1 MAMAAS
7 PVLRWLAIGAVLCG
21 MTLASSHAAETYPA
35 RTVRFVVGFAPG
47 GNTDVYAR
55 LLAAHLQKLWGQ
67 GFIVEN
73 KPGAASIL
81 AIQTVAT
88 SKPDGYTLCFCVTN
102 VATNRFTH
110 ANLPYKMEDLAPVG
124 LVFNSST
131 GLVVPAASEFDTV
144 QKLIAYGKA
153 NPGKLSYST
162 TGPGGATHLVAEL
175 FRGATGVVS
184 EAVHYK
190 GASPATIAVMAGEV
204 QWAMAATATAMP
216 HLQAKKLR
224 ALAVNTP
231 ERVSALPGVPTIGEA
246 GYPGVA
252 SSTWY
257 GVLAP
262 AGTPREIV
270 LQLNR
275 EINAFARSKAILDK
289 TAADGDRARGDLSPE
304 AFAKYINDDAE
315 VMRRVIEPLKI
326 RLD

>member
-1 MAMAAS
+1 MPLSMRLTVRSSLLMLMCLAAF
-7 PVLRWLAIGAVLCG
+7 
-21 MTLASSHAAETYPA
+21 MTPATAAETYPNK
-35 RTVRFVVGFAPG
+35 VVKFIVGFAPG
-47 GNTDVYAR
+47 GNTDIYAR

-67 GFIVEN
+67 PFVVEN

-102 VATNRFTH
+102 VATNRFTY
-110 ANLPYKMEDLAPVG
+110 ATLPYRMEDLLPVG

-131 GLVVPAASEFDTV
+131 ALVVPAGSEFDSV

-162 TGPGGATHLVAEL
+162 TGPGGATHLVGEL
-175 FRGATGVVS
+175 FRADTGVQSVP
-184 EAVHYK
+184 VHYK
-190 GASPATIAVMAGEV
+190 GAAPATVAVVAGEV
-204 QWAMAATATAMP
+204 QFAMAATATAMP
-216 HLQAKKLR
+216 HLQSQKLR

-231 ERVSALPGVPTIGEA
+231 ERLTALPGVPTIGEL

-257 GVLAP
+257 GVIAP
-262 AGTPREIV
+262 AGTPRDIV

-275 EINAFARSKAILDK
+275 EINAFARSKAIIDK
-289 TAADGDRARGDLSPE
+289 LASDGDRARGDLTPE
-304 AFAKYINDDAE
+304 GFAKYIRDDAE
-315 VMRRVIEPLKI
+315 VIRRVVEPLKI

>member
-1 MAMAAS
+1 MTRI
-7 PVLRWLAIGAVLCG
+7 PVGRRLAVGVLLCG
-21 MTLASSHAAETYPA
+21 LTLAAGHAAESYPN
-35 RTVRFVVGFAPG
+35 RPVKFIVGFAPG

-55 LLAAHLQKLWGQ
+55 LLSTHLQKVWGQ
-67 GFIVEN
+67 SFVVEN

-81 AIQTVAT
+81 AIRTVAT

-110 ANLPYKMEDLAPVG
+110 ASLPYKLEDLIPVG

-131 GLVVPAASEFDTV
+131 ALVVPVASEFDTV

-190 GASPATIAVMAGEV
+190 GAAPATIAVMAGEV
-204 QWAMAATATAMP
+204 QFAMVATATAIP

-231 ERVSALPGVPTIGEA
+231 ERLAALPGVPTMGEA
-246 GYPGVA
+246 GYPAVV
-252 SSTWY
+252 SSTWF

-270 LQLNR
+270 LMLNR
-275 EINAFARSKAILDK
+275 EINAFARSKAIVDK

-315 VMRRVIEPLKI
+315 AMRRVIEPLKI